1 MSDKSKKRIVILTN
15 CIIAV
20 MLVSL
25 AIVSFSVDSRTVFN
39 PDSEK
44 PYYQGNTN
52 VNNVSLMFNVYWG
65 TEYLDGI
72 LNTLD
77 KYGVKATFFVGG
89 TWVEKNGEM
98 LKRIYNSGH
107 EIGNHGYFHKDH
119 DKLSMAQN
127 RNEIEMTNNI
137 VNEYLG
143 ITPKLFAP
151 PSGAYSNTTLTVAK
165 ELNMETIMWSKDTID
180 WRDKNKS
187 LIYSRATKGVK
198 GGDLILAHPTQETLS
213 ALDSILQYYKDNGF
227 SQVIVGENIK
237 NARNVSM
244 IN

>member
-1 MSDKSKKRIVILTN
+1 MT
-15 CIIAV
+15 
-20 MLVSL
+20 
-25 AIVSFSVDSRTVFN
+25 
-39 PDSEK
+39 
-44 PYYQGNTN
+44 
-52 VNNVSLMFNVYWG
+52 
-65 TEYLDGI
+65 
-72 LNTLD
+72 
-77 KYGVKATFFVGG
+77 
-89 TWVEKNGEM
+89 
-98 LKRIYNSGH
+98 
-107 EIGNHGYFHKDH
+107 
-119 DKLSMAQN
+119 QN